1 MWTSWASSSSRR
13 SRASRASRGPSR
25 ARSSISERS
34 AAAHRSLA
42 VLGCLALFAAACGDG
57 TVQVPVPN
65 PDAATRRLCQGLRL
79 PEKVHGQKR
88 RDTSPDSPLTAAWGS
103 PAIALRCGVPLPA
116 TLRQTSE
123 LVTING
129 IDWFGQPSE
138 RPVTFTAVGRQ
149 AYVEVT
155 VPPKY
160 NPAGDVLI
168 ELGPAI
174 KATIPAKPEGQI

>member
-1 MWTSWASSSSRR
+1 M
-13 SRASRASRGPSR
+13 
-25 ARSSISERS
+25 
-34 AAAHRSLA
+34 
-42 VLGCLALFAAACGDG
+42 
-57 TVQVPVPN
+57 QVPVPN

-103 PAIALRCGVPLPA
+103 PAIALRCGVPLPG

-129 IDWFGQPSE
+129 IDWFGQPAE

>member
-1 MWTSWASSSSRR
+1 MESAVQMPSKGPGRR
-13 SRASRASRGPSR
+13 PGNGRA
-25 ARSSISERS
+25 ARLAPALIG
-34 AAAHRSLA
+34 AAL
-42 VLGCLALFAAACGDG
+42 LAAACGDG
-57 TVQVPVPN
+57 AVQVPVPS
-65 PDAATRRLCQGLRL
+65 PDTATSRLCAGLRL
-79 PEKVHGQKR
+79 PEKVHGEKR
-88 RDTSPDSPLTAAWGS
+88 RDTSPSSPLTAAWGS
-103 PAIALRCGVPLPA
+103 PAIALRCGVPRPA
-116 TLRQTSE
+116 TLKPTSE

-129 IDWFGQPSE
+129 IDWFGMPAD

-174 KATIPAKPEGQI
+174 RSTIPAKPEGQI

>member
-1 MWTSWASSSSRR
+1 MPSPKDPGRR
-13 SRASRASRGPSR
+13 PGIGRA
-25 ARSSISERS
+25 ARLVPLLIG
-34 AAAHRSLA
+34 A
-42 VLGCLALFAAACGDG
+42 VLPAAACGDG
-57 TVQVPVPN
+57 AVQVPAPS
-65 PDAATRRLCQGLRL
+65 PDAATSRLCAGLRL
-79 PEKVHGQKR
+79 PEKVHGEKR
-88 RDTSPDSPLTAAWGS
+88 RDTSPSSPLTAAWGS
-103 PAIALRCGVPLPA
+103 PAIALRCGVPRPA
-116 TLRQTSE
+116 TLRPASE

-129 IDWFGQPSE
+129 IDWFGTPAD

-174 KATIPAKPEGQI
+174 KSTIPAKPEGQI